1 MRDSQKM
8 KIGNEKVDENG
19 KENKNGGEMAWK
31 QWTSRRDGKITEEG
45 NR

>member
-1 MRDSQKM
+1 M

-31 QWTSRRDGKITEEG
+31 
-45 NR
+45 